1 MSNVSAEYL
10 NIYILKIIYLVS
22 FLIPTVHRDS
32 FDLS

>member
-10 NIYILKIIYLVS
+10 NIYILKIISLVS
-22 FLIPTVHRDS
+22 FMNPTVHCDS